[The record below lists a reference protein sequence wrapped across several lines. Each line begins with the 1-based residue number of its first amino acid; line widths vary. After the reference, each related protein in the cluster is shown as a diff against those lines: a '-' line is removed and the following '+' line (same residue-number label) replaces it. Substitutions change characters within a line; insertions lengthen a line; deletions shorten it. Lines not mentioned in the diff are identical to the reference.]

1 MFANKYYEHDIENA
15 FAMNRFFSRIIGI
28 WPFAR
33 TNSICLELIE
43 TVTLAFLCIGLIL
56 CETIPTVLYMFII
69 LTDVRLRLKVTGAMI
84 YSIVGIIKY
93 GYVLF
98 YKNQVRNCLM
108 LIDED
113 WRNVVN
119 PSDRIAM
126 IDKVRTGKRLIVMC
140 ALFAYLT
147 GLGYRMI
154 MPLSMGKIVT
164 PQNVTIRPLP
174 CPAHLVIFDVQRS
187 PVYEIVYF
195 IQFCTGFI
203 KYTIMVATFSFVT
216 LCAMHFCVQS
226 DILVTLMNDFVN
238 ESRPENLNKKLAT
251 IVEHQIKIRNF
262 LVMHFSFLQLVQ
274 SITQYPSLIEVL
286 GSTFMLC
293 LVGYYVI
300 MEWENHNIV
309 GLCSFI
315 LALTMLCFNIFIYC
329 YMGEQVIDQG
339 NKVAL
344 TACTLEWHHL
354 PDAKA
359 RSLILL
365 IIISITPLRL
375 KAGNIIDLSLRT
387 FGNVS
392 DINILLNLSTG
403 KTNNIKILSEKKNN

>member
-15 FAMNRFFSRIIGI
+15 FAMNRFFSRLIGI

-56 CETIPTVLYMFII
+56 CETIPTVLYMFMI
-69 LTDVRLRLKVTGAMI
+69 LTDVRLRLKVVGTMV

-98 YKNQVRNCLM
+98 YKNQVRNCLI

-119 PSDRIAM
+119 LNDRIAM

-140 ALFAYLT
+140 ALFAYLFC
-147 GLGYRMI
+147 LVFRMI
-154 MPLSMGKIVT
+154 MPLAIGKIVT

-174 CPAHLVIFDVQRS
+174 CPAHLVILDVQRS
-187 PVYEIVYF
+187 PTYEIVLF
-195 IQFCTGFI
+195 IQFCTGMI
-203 KYTIMVATFSFVT
+203 KYTITVATFSFVT

-238 ESRPENLNKKLAT
+238 ESRPENLNKKLA
-251 IVEHQIKIRNF
+251 IVVEHQMKIRNF
-262 LVMHFSFLQLVQ
+262 LQLVQ
-274 SITQYPSLIEVL
+274 NAIQYPSLIEVL

-293 LVGYYVI
+293 LIGYYVI

-309 GLCSFI
+309 GLCSVT
-315 LALTMLCFNIFIYC
+315 LGLTMVCFNIFIYC
-329 YMGEQVIDQG
+329 YMGEQVVDQG
-339 NKVAL
+339 DKVAL

-375 KAGNIIDLSLRT
+375 KAGNIIDLSLKT
-387 FGNVS
+387 FGNIIRMSVTY
-392 DINILLNLSTG
+392 LNLLRS
-403 KTNNIKILSEKKNN
+403 LD